1 MSRGNLRH
9 FANIGFSSGY
19 RLSSMIAIPINGG
32 LLQLRTNLPSKVFE
46 GEQTLG
52 TCYAAAAA
60 AATFC
65 YRLGTEIGGDFA
77 WVDHR

>member
-19 RLSSMIAIPINGG
+19 RLSSMIAIPIDGG
-32 LLQLRTNLPSKVFE
+32 LLQLRTNLPSKDFE

-52 TCYAAAAA
+52 TCYAAI
-60 AATFC
+60 FC

-77 WVDHR
+77 WVDHRSATG